1 MCVCVCVCVC
11 GSSVRV
17 CVCGS
22 SVRVCV
28 MDGKVKKK
36 IVCVRVCSGE
46 RERELTRTNRT
57 MFSHNIQDSM
67 RESMLAH
74 IHINTCMSM
83 LEFVLHK
90 VSVLSSLCE
99 KDRNRVCL
107 LVCVCVCMRV

>member
-1 MCVCVCVCVC
+1 
-11 GSSVRV
+11 
-17 CVCGS
+17 
-22 SVRVCV
+22 
-28 MDGKVKKK
+28 
-36 IVCVRVCSGE
+36 
-46 RERELTRTNRT
+46 
-57 MFSHNIQDSM
+57 M

-107 LVCVCVCMRV
+107 LVCVCVCMRVLMDVCVCVAHTPS